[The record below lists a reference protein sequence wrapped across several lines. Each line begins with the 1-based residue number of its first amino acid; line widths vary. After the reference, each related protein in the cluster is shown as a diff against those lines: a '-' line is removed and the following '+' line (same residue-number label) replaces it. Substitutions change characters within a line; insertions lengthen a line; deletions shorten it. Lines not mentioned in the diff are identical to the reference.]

1 MTVLVGAAGLEVRY
15 RTASL
20 VERLRGNQAGFAA
33 LDGID
38 LEVRRG
44 ETIGIVGESGSGKS
58 TLARALLRFIAP
70 TRGKVIFE
78 GRDLATLDA
87 GALRKF
93 RCQAQMIFQDPVVAL
108 NPRMTV
114 RQCLDEVLYAHG
126 MGERSKRAARIEE
139 LLDMVGLPPDLAGR
153 RPSALS
159 GGQCQRVGIAR
170 ALAVS
175 PQLLIADEAT
185 AALDVSIQ
193 AQILNL
199 LADLKAQFAL
209 TVILISHNLGIVRH
223 VCDRVVVMKDG
234 RIVEQGQTEHVL
246 AQPREAYTRT
256 LISAVP
262 SMARIHA
269 KMQQRAV

>member
-1 MTVLVGAAGLEVRY
+1 MTALVEAAGLEVRY

-70 TRGKVIFE
+70 TRGKVMFE
-78 GRDLATLDA
+78 GRDLAALDA
-87 GALRKF
+87 EALRKF
-93 RCQAQMIFQDPVVAL
+93 RCQAQMIFQDPVAAL

-114 RQCLDEVLYAHG
+114 RQCLDEALYAHG
-126 MGERSKRAARIEE
+126 MGERSRRAARIEE
-139 LLDMVGLPPDLAGR
+139 LLAMVGLSVELAGR
-153 RPSALS
+153 RPAALS

-170 ALAVS
+170 ALAVC

-199 LADLKAQFAL
+199 LADLKEQFAL

-234 RIVEQGQTEHVL
+234 RIVEQGETEHVL

-269 KMQQRAV
+269 KTQQRAV

>member
-1 MTVLVGAAGLEVRY
+1 MTVLVEGAGLEVRY

-70 TRGKVIFE
+70 TRGKVMFE

-93 RCQAQMIFQDPVVAL
+93 RCQAQMIFQDPVAAL

-114 RQCLDEVLYAHG
+114 CQCLDEVLYAHG
-126 MGERSKRAARIEE
+126 MGERSRRAARIEE
-139 LLDMVGLPPDLAGR
+139 LLARVGLPPDLAGR